1 MYKLIVKRFLDI
13 VISIFLFPFFLMF
26 LIPVSILIL
35 VEDRGAIFYLAER
48 IGKNKVPFKMIKF
61 RSMKV
66 NSPDIRLSDGSTYN
80 SKKDSRVTKIGKIIR
95 ELSID
100 ELPQILNVLIGD
112 MSLIGPRP
120 DVFSQEEY
128 PEEYISFL
136 NVKPGITG
144 YNQAYFRNETNRL
157 EKMKNDK
164 YYADNISFL
173 MDLKILAKTVSVVV
187 NRKGTYKNNL

>member
-80 SKKDSRVTKIGKIIR
+80 SKKDSRVSKTGKIIR

-100 ELPQILNVLIGD
+100 ELPQIINVLIGD
-112 MSLIGPRP
+112 MSIIGPRP
-120 DVFSQEEY
+120 DVPSDEVY
-128 PEEYISFL
+128 PKEYISFL
-136 NVKPGITG
+136 TVKPGITG
-144 YNQAYFRNETNRL
+144 YNQAYYRNETNRL

-164 YYADNISFL
+164 YYVDNISFL
-173 MDLKILAKTVSVVV
+173 MDLKILVNTVSVVV